1 MYNQIVKTMTNG
13 KTCLLRAKEEGVEV
27 GSASTGLEG
36 EDPAAVLG
44 KVKGLEHVKCLE
56 QEELQVTF
64 KPVRSFVENM

>member
-1 MYNQIVKTMTNG
+1 MTHG
-13 KTCLLRAKEEGVEV
+13 KTCLLGAKEEGVEV

-56 QEELQVTF
+56 EE
-64 KPVRSFVENM
+64 